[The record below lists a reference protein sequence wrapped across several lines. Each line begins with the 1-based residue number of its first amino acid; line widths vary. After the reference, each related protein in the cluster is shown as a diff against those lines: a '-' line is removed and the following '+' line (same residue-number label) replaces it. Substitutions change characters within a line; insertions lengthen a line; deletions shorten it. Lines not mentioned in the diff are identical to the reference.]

1 LLDCLLT
8 RQTFLIHKQ
17 QNGEETEPVSLKS
30 KSGFSIGGLTNDL
43 EKATK
48 MFDDVQPVPA
58 SSGSAL
64 HAPKS
69 VMRPFPYYLVYFV

>member
-1 LLDCLLT
+1 LV
-8 RQTFLIHKQ
+8 HKQ
-17 QNGEETEPVSLKS
+17 QNGEEMEPVSLKS

-58 SSGSAL
+58 SSGSASD
-64 HAPKS
+64 APKS
-69 VMRPFPYYLVYFV
+69 VKKHFLKRLACFV